1 MFKKT
6 LRNLKVSRCR
16 KKHYILQIKIPHSH
30 TMLFLNFEEASD
42 YAPTEIRETK
52 MSPASIKDKKIK
64 FEKVKQ
70 I

>member
-6 LRNLKVSRCR
+6 LRNLKVSHWQ

-42 YAPTEIRETK
+42 YAPQR
-52 MSPASIKDKKIK
+52 
-64 FEKVKQ
+64 FEKKKCPQ
-70 I
+70 LQ